1 MKGVRGARKRGVE
14 RFWAFNGPEALWTG
28 SSEALKDKEANALR
42 NLARLTSLAENVRF
56 NAFSPDFR

>member
-14 RFWAFNGPEALWTG
+14 RFWAFNGPEALRTG

-42 NLARLTSLAENVRF
+42 NLVRLTSLVAGALE
-56 NAFSPDFR
+56 